1 LISGK
6 ARRTQ
11 PARSIAQDVSPAS
24 GSPVTALFMAR
35 LVLIIALL
43 LALFLFGDNFGRIT
57 PSALV
62 LPALIGLVANI
73 VLLLFTSPRQRAM
86 QPLIALAAD
95 VTIVLVFGY
104 ASRGNPELLIVTT
117 AGLAFFH
124 LLGTWSGIA
133 HAQGVI
139 VAGAAIAARVLFV
152 PDDEVIDGALF
163 IVLAS
168 IGLLA
173 SGVAI
178 ALDRTVGALAR
189 RAEQLERE
197 RDRYMNDTRERAS
210 ALSELTFTLSATLNY
225 KKVLDATLEAGR
237 LALRLPEQ
245 QTSDLIG
252 AVYLFHIEDNQ
263 LHVVSAR
270 RYTRGDELRVL
281 AGKQGIIGQAL
292 AEASPVIG
300 GDADSDPEL
309 QVIVA
314 FQYCKSTLCIPLRAG
329 FDTFGVIVFGTS
341 VPHAF
346 SIDQSE
352 ILRAIGLQSTIA
364 LQNAVLYSNLLA
376 EKERI
381 IDADEEARNK
391 LARDLHDGPTQGV
404 AAIAMRLSYVQK
416 LFGKSPKDVP
426 EELRKLEEI
435 AQKTTKEMRH
445 MLFTLRPLVLETRGL
460 SAAFNQLA
468 DKLYELYKQ
477 SVVVNISGDVEDYLD
492 AGQQGTLFYI
502 VEEAVN
508 NARKHAQA
516 KRIRISARRQ
526 DDAAIIV
533 VEDDGVGF
541 SVEKM
546 QADYEKQASLGMVN
560 MRDRAEMLD
569 ATLRVDSAPG
579 KGTRVT
585 IIVPI
590 KSQEALTTS
599 RFSEPR
605 TKLAQAARQRVERGA
620 MEQHLN
626 RQGDHDPYF

>member
-1 LISGK
+1 MG
-6 ARRTQ
+6 
-11 PARSIAQDVSPAS
+11 
-24 GSPVTALFMAR
+24 LFVAR
-35 LVLIIALL
+35 LVLVLALMLALL
-43 LALFLFGDNFGRIT
+43 LFGDDFGRV
-57 PSALV
+57 PPAALV
-62 LPALIGLVANI
+62 LPAVVALAANAT
-73 VLLLFTSPRQRAM
+73 LLLFINARRL
-86 QPLIALAAD
+86 QPYIALIAD
-95 VTIVLVFGY
+95 IVIVLVFGY
-104 ASRGNPELLIVTT
+104 ASRGNSELLIITT
-117 AGLAFFH
+117 AGLTFFH
-124 LLGTWSGIA
+124 LLGTWDGIA
-133 HAQGVI
+133 HLQGVI
-139 VAGAAIAARVLFV
+139 VAGVAMGAHVLFA
-152 PDDEVIDGALF
+152 PDDLALDIALL

-168 IGLLA
+168 IGMLA
-173 SGVAI
+173 SGMAI
-178 ALDRTVGALAR
+178 ALERTVGLLAR
-189 RAEQLERE
+189 RAEQLERD
-197 RDRYMNDTRERAS
+197 RDRHLSDTRERTN

-245 QTSDLIG
+245 QTSNLIG

-270 RYTRGDELRVL
+270 RYTRADEMRVL
-281 AGKQGIIGQAL
+281 AGKQGIVGQAL
-292 AEASPVIG
+292 AQASPVIG

-341 VPHAF
+341 TSNAF

-416 LFGKSPKDVP
+416 LFVKSPRDVP
-426 EELRKLEEI
+426 DELKKLEEI

-477 SVVVNISGDVEDYLD
+477 SVSVNISGDVEDYLD

-516 KRIRISARRQ
+516 KRITISARRH
-526 DDAAIIV
+526 DDAAVVV

-541 SVEKM
+541 NVEKM
-546 QADYEKQASLGMVN
+546 QANYERQASLGMVN
-560 MRDRAEMLD
+560 MRDRADMLD

-585 IIVPI
+585 VIVPI
-590 KSQEALTTS
+590 KSQEALRTS
-599 RFSEPR
+599 HFSEPR

-620 MEQHLN
+620 LEQHLN
-626 RQGDHDPYF
+626 RQGDYDSYF